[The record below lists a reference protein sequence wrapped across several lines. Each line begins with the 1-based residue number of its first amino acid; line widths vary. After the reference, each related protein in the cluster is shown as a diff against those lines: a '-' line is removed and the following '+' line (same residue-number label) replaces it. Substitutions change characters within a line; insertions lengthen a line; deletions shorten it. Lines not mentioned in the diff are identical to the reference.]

1 MDVNATQS
9 DYCDKNI
16 IHFETLSR
24 VQNEFPTDEILYEV
38 SELFKVFGDLT
49 RSRIICAL
57 KIAEMCVC
65 DIAALLN
72 MSNSAISHQLR
83 TLKQARIVR
92 SRRKGKSVY
101 YRLADEHIMQIFDIA
116 FEHMMEDQG

>member
-1 MDVNATQS
+1 MDVNEMQT
-9 DYCDKNI
+9 DLCDINI
-16 IHFETLSR
+16 IHYETLSQVR
-24 VQNEFPTDEILYEV
+24 NELPSDETIYEV
-38 SELFKVFGDLT
+38 SELFKVFGDFT

>member
-1 MDVNATQS
+1 MDVNEMQA
-9 DYCDKNI
+9 DYCDMNI
-16 IHFETLSR
+16 IHYETISQ
-24 VQNEFPTDEILYEV
+24 VKNELPLDEAIYEV
-38 SELFKVFGDLT
+38 SELFKVFGDFT

-83 TLKQARIVR
+83 TLKQARIVK
-92 SRRKGKSVY
+92 SRRTGKSVY